1 MTAIIPAIMPHSLED
16 LKAKVSL
23 VAPHVD
29 TIQIDLMDGEYVE
42 GKTWPF
48 FPKDKDDVSRI
59 FDGEMLPFSDKVKYE
74 FDLMVKGPEADLRKF
89 VKLGADRLIIHANS
103 IENRELFEREIGKVD
118 VEWGIAFLATDNIS
132 AWSSVLEKAYFVQ
145 VMGIEEIGKQGEPFS
160 EKTFE
165 QIQTIRVQ
173 YPNVILSVDGGVN
186 LENAQRLKD
195 AGVAR
200 LVSGSTIFNTEDTEG
215 VINQLRNG

>member
-1 MTAIIPAIMPHSLED
+1 MPQSLED

-59 FDGEMLPFSDKVKYE
+59 FDGETLPFSDKVKYE
-74 FDLMVKGPEADLRKF
+74 FDLMVKGPEADIRKF
-89 VKLGADRLIIHANS
+89 IKLGANRLIIHANS

-118 VEWGIAFLATDNIS
+118 VEWGIAFLATDDILP
-132 AWSSVLEKAYFVQ
+132 WSSVLEKAHFVQ

-165 QIQTIRVQ
+165 QIQTIRAQ
-173 YPNVILSVDGGVN
+173 YPNVILSVDGGVS

-195 AGVAR
+195 AGVMR
-200 LVSGSTIFNTEDTEG
+200 LVSGSTIFNAEDKG
-215 VINQLRNG
+215 DVINQLRNG